1 VVNIEKMK
9 DEICKEKMALVE
21 KLGVHLENREQ
32 LAPVA
37 ARILSYIILTGKK
50 GTTFE
55 DMVTILCAS
64 KSTISTHLNHL
75 QDLKKI
81 VYFTKT
87 GDRKKYFIINKD
99 MIVQHIDNMI
109 NEWQEVRELHLEIKS
124 YKETINTLKLE
135 NDDEKFELSFHNDYI
150 QFLDEASSSIETLRT
165 KLIDNQFHI

>member
-1 VVNIEKMK
+1 
-9 DEICKEKMALVE
+9 
-21 KLGVHLENREQ
+21 
-32 LAPVA
+32 
-37 ARILSYIILTGKK
+37 
-50 GTTFE
+50 
-55 DMVTILCAS
+55 
-64 KSTISTHLNHL
+64 
-75 QDLKKI
+75 
-81 VYFTKT
+81 
-87 GDRKKYFIINKD
+87 